1 MIRARPQE
9 RVRRIRIGMGGL
21 DEKLGGGI
29 PAGSTVLLISN
40 QEGPVRL
47 FCQQIAYLLCT
58 EGHRIFYFTIVRD
71 PAYIREE
78 MMVYEWDTGEME
90 QGRQWTFIDAYSPRV
105 QSLQQGGHGPQSMGT
120 GLLGP
125 GAMSPGSRSLGS
137 DLFVTLRR
145 EILSQLDEGDIVMI
159 DSLSDL
165 LVNHDAASVR
175 ELLEI
180 LGSQIHQRNGLVFMP
195 ILSDI
200 HDPRVVATLS
210 HMSDV
215 VVEFELESEHLEG
228 KLRFYK
234 MRRAQLRPMLLPF
247 SITDRGVMAETFGR
261 VI

>member
-1 MIRARPQE
+1 
-9 RVRRIRIGMGGL
+9 MGGL
-21 DEKLGGGI
+21 DEKLGGGV

-47 FCQQIAYLLCT
+47 FCQQIAYLLGS
-58 EGHRIFYFTIVRD
+58 EGHRIHYFTIVRN

-78 MMVYEWDTGEME
+78 MMVYEWDTLEME

-105 QSLQQGGHGPQSMGT
+105 QALLQGGQGQLSMGFHGPGT
-120 GLLGP
+120 M
-125 GAMSPGSRSLGS
+125 APGSRALGS

-145 EILSQLDEGDIVMI
+145 DILSQLSEGDVVVI

-165 LVNHDAASVR
+165 LVNHDTASVR

-180 LGSQIHQRNGLVFMP
+180 LASQIHVKEGLVFMP

-200 HDPRVVATLS
+200 HDQKTLATIS
-210 HMSDV
+210 HLSDV
-215 VVEFELESEHLEG
+215 VVEFEIESEHLEG
-228 KLRFYK
+228 KLRFWK
-234 MRRAQLRPMLLPF
+234 MRRATLRPLLLPF

>member
-1 MIRARPQE
+1 
-9 RVRRIRIGMGGL
+9 MGGL

-47 FCQQIAYLLCT
+47 FCQQIAYSLGS
-58 EGHRIFYFTIVRD
+58 EGHRIHYFTIVKE
-71 PAYIREE
+71 PSYIREE

-105 QSLQQGGHGPQSMGT
+105 QALLQGGGQQQQSMGF
-120 GLLGP
+120 LGP
-125 GAMSPGSRSLGS
+125 NSGMLSAGSRVLGS

-145 EILSQLDEGDIVMI
+145 DILSQLDEGDVVVI

-165 LVNHDAASVR
+165 LVTHETSSVR

-180 LGSQIHQRNGLVFMP
+180 LGSQIHTRNGLVFMP

-200 HDPRVVATLS
+200 HDPKTVATLS
-210 HMSDV
+210 HFSDV

-228 KLRFYK
+228 KLRFWK
-234 MRRAQLRPMLLPF
+234 MRRATLRPLILPF
-247 SITDRGVMAETFGR
+247 SITDRGVLAETFGR

>member
-1 MIRARPQE
+1 
-9 RVRRIRIGMGGL
+9 MGGL

-47 FCQQIAYLLCT
+47 FCQQIAYLLGS
-58 EGHRIFYFTIVRD
+58 EGHRIHYFTIVRD

-78 MMVYEWDTGEME
+78 MMVYEWDTSEME
-90 QGRQWTFIDAYSPRV
+90 QGRQWTYIDAYSPRV
-105 QSLQQGGHGPQSMGT
+105 QALLQGGQGQPAMGF
-120 GLLGP
+120 LGP
-125 GAMSPGSRSLGS
+125 GMMTAGSRALGS

-145 EILSQLDEGDIVMI
+145 DILSQLDEGDVVVI

-165 LVNHDAASVR
+165 LVNHDTASVR

-180 LGSQIHQRNGLVFMP
+180 LGSQIHAKNGLVFMP

-200 HDPRVVATLS
+200 HDQKTVATIS
-210 HMSDV
+210 HLSDV
-215 VVEFELESEHLEG
+215 VVEFEIESEHLEG
-228 KLRFYK
+228 RLRFWK
-234 MRRAQLRPMLLPF
+234 MRRATLRPLLLPF

>member
-1 MIRARPQE
+1 
-9 RVRRIRIGMGGL
+9 
-21 DEKLGGGI
+21 
-29 PAGSTVLLISN
+29 
-40 QEGPVRL
+40 
-47 FCQQIAYLLCT
+47 
-58 EGHRIFYFTIVRD
+58 
-71 PAYIREE
+71 
-78 MMVYEWDTGEME
+78 MVYEWDTGEME

-105 QSLQQGGHGPQSMGT
+105 QSLQQGGQGAHSMGG

-195 ILSDI
+195 VLSDM
-200 HDPRVVATLS
+200 HDPHVVATLS

>member
-1 MIRARPQE
+1 MSTRPRE
-9 RVRRIRIGMGGL
+9 TIRRIRTGMGGL

-47 FCQQIAYLLCT
+47 FCQQIAYLLGN
-58 EGHRIFYFTIVRD
+58 EGHRIHYFTIVRD
-71 PAYIREE
+71 PPYIREE
-78 MMVYEWDTGEME
+78 MMVYGWDTAEME
-90 QGRQWTFIDAYSPRV
+90 QGRQWIFIDSYTPRV
-105 QSLQQGGHGPQSMGT
+105 QALLQGGSGPQNQPMGFSQ
-120 GLLGP
+120 GM
-125 GAMSPGSRSLGS
+125 MSPGSRSLGS

-145 EILSQLDEGDIVMI
+145 DILPQLDEGDTVVI

-165 LVNHDAASVR
+165 LVNHDDASVR

-180 LGSQIHQRNGLVFMP
+180 LSSQIHRRNGLVFMP

-200 HDPRVVATLS
+200 HDPKTVATLS
-210 HMSDV
+210 HLSDV

-228 KLRFYK
+228 KLRFWK
-234 MRRAQLRPMLLPF
+234 MRRSILRPLLLPF

>member
-1 MIRARPQE
+1 
-9 RVRRIRIGMGGL
+9 MGGL

-47 FCQQIAYLLCT
+47 FCQQIAYLLGS
-58 EGHRIFYFTIVRD
+58 EGHRIHYFTIVRD

-78 MMVYEWDTGEME
+78 MMVYEWDTSEME
-90 QGRQWTFIDAYSPRV
+90 QGRQWTYIDAYSPRV
-105 QSLQQGGHGPQSMGT
+105 QALLQGGQGQPAMGF
-120 GLLGP
+120 LGP
-125 GAMSPGSRSLGS
+125 GMMAAGSRALGS

-145 EILSQLDEGDIVMI
+145 DILSQLDEGDVVVI

-165 LVNHDAASVR
+165 LVNHDTASVR

-180 LGSQIHQRNGLVFMP
+180 LGSQIHAKNGLVFMP

-200 HDPRVVATLS
+200 HDQKTVATIS
-210 HMSDV
+210 HLSDV
-215 VVEFELESEHLEG
+215 VVEFEIESEHLEG
-228 KLRFYK
+228 RLRFWK
-234 MRRAQLRPMLLPF
+234 MRRATLRPLLLPF

>member
-1 MIRARPQE
+1 
-9 RVRRIRIGMGGL
+9 MGGL

-29 PAGSTVLLISN
+29 PAGSSILLISN

-47 FCQQIAYLLCT
+47 FCQQIAYLLAN
-58 EGHRIFYFTIVRD
+58 EGHRIMYFTIVRE
-71 PAYIREE
+71 PSYIREE
-78 MMVYEWDTGEME
+78 MMLYEWDTGEME

-105 QSLQQGGHGPQSMGT
+105 QALQQGGPPQQPM

-125 GAMSPGSRSLGS
+125 GMMAAGSRVLGQ

-145 EILSQLDEGDIVMI
+145 DILSQLDEGDIVIM

-165 LVNHDAASVR
+165 LVNHDPASVR

-180 LGSQIHQRNGLVFMP
+180 LGNQVRHKNGLVFMP
-195 ILSDI
+195 ILSEM
-200 HDPRVVATLS
+200 HDSKQVATLS
-210 HMSDV
+210 HLSDV

-234 MRRAQLRPMLLPF
+234 MRRSQLKPLLLPF
-247 SITDRGVMAETFGR
+247 SITDRGIMAETFGR

>member
-1 MIRARPQE
+1 MIRNITSQE
-9 RVRRIRIGMGGL
+9 RIRRIRTGMGGL

-47 FCQQIAYLLCT
+47 FSQQIAYLIGN
-58 EGHRIFYFTIVRD
+58 EGHRIHNFTIVRG

-78 MMVYEWDTGEME
+78 MMVYEWDTSEME
-90 QGRQWTFIDAYSPRV
+90 QGRQWSFIDAYSPRV
-105 QSLQQGGHGPQSMGT
+105 QALLQGGQGQPSMGF
-120 GLLGP
+120 LGP
-125 GAMSPGSRSLGS
+125 GMMAPGSRALGS

-145 EILSQLDEGDIVMI
+145 DILSQLDEGDVVVI

-165 LVNHDAASVR
+165 LVNHDTASVR

-180 LGSQIHQRNGLVFMP
+180 LGSQIHAKNGLVFMP

-200 HDPRVVATLS
+200 HDQKTVATIS
-210 HMSDV
+210 HLSDV
-215 VVEFELESEHLEG
+215 VVEFEIESEHLEG
-228 KLRFYK
+228 KLRFWK
-234 MRRAQLRPMLLPF
+234 MRRSILRPMLLPF
-247 SITDRGVMAETFGR
+247 SITDRGVVAETFGR

>member
-1 MIRARPQE
+1 MISRSPTRTGIL
-9 RVRRIRIGMGGL
+9 RIRIGMGGL

-47 FCQQIAYLLCT
+47 FCQQIAFLLGN
-58 EGHRIFYFTIVRD
+58 EGHRIHYFTIVRE
-71 PAYIREE
+71 PSYIREE
-78 MMVYEWDTGEME
+78 MRVYERDTDEME
-90 QGRQWTFIDAYSPRV
+90 QRGQWTFIDAYTPRV
-105 QSLQQGGHGPQSMGT
+105 QALLQGGGQNQGFFGSTT
-120 GLLGP
+120 G
-125 GAMSPGSRSLGS
+125 ASSAGSRVLGS

-145 EILSQLDEGDIVMI
+145 DILSQLEEGDIVII

-165 LVNHDAASVR
+165 LVNHDKTSVR

-180 LGSQIHQRNGLVFMP
+180 LGSQIYAKNGLVFMP

-200 HDPRVVATLS
+200 HDPQTVATIS
-210 HMSDV
+210 HLSDV
-215 VVEFELESEHLEG
+215 VVEFEVESEHLEG
-228 KLRFYK
+228 RLRFWK
-234 MRRAQLRPMLLPF
+234 MRRATLRPLLLPF

>member
-1 MIRARPQE
+1 
-9 RVRRIRIGMGGL
+9 MGGL

-29 PAGSTVLLISN
+29 PAGSTILLISN

-47 FCQQIAYLLCT
+47 FCQQIAYILAN

-71 PAYIREE
+71 PNYIKEE
-78 MMVYEWDTGEME
+78 MMVYDWDTSELE

-105 QSLQQGGHGPQSMGT
+105 QSLQQGGHGAQTMSMP
-120 GLLGP
+120 LGP
-125 GAMSPGSRSLGS
+125 GSMSPGSRSLGS

-200 HDPRVVATLS
+200 HDPHVVATLS

>member
-1 MIRARPQE
+1 
-9 RVRRIRIGMGGL
+9 
-21 DEKLGGGI
+21 
-29 PAGSTVLLISN
+29 
-40 QEGPVRL
+40 
-47 FCQQIAYLLCT
+47 
-58 EGHRIFYFTIVRD
+58 
-71 PAYIREE
+71 
-78 MMVYEWDTGEME
+78 
-90 QGRQWTFIDAYSPRV
+90 
-105 QSLQQGGHGPQSMGT
+105 
-120 GLLGP
+120 
-125 GAMSPGSRSLGS
+125 
-137 DLFVTLRR
+137 VTLRR

-200 HDPRVVATLS
+200 HDSHVVATLS

>member
-1 MIRARPQE
+1 
-9 RVRRIRIGMGGL
+9 MGGL

-47 FCQQIAYLLCT
+47 FCEQIAYILGT

-78 MMVYEWDTGEME
+78 MMVYEWDTTEME

-120 GLLGP
+120 GLLAP
-125 GAMSPGSRSLGS
+125 GAMSPGSRSLGA

-180 LGSQIHQRNGLVFMP
+180 LGARFTSATVSSSCPSYQTSTIHTSSPLYRTCPMS
-195 ILSDI
+195 LSNSS
-200 HDPRVVATLS
+200 LS
-210 HMSDV
+210 LSTWKA
-215 VVEFELESEHLEG
+215 S
-228 KLRFYK
+228 
-234 MRRAQLRPMLLPF
+234 
-247 SITDRGVMAETFGR
+247 FGFTR
-261 VI
+261 

>member
-1 MIRARPQE
+1 
-9 RVRRIRIGMGGL
+9 MGGL

-47 FCQQIAYLLCT
+47 FCQQIAYLLGT

-78 MMVYEWDTGEME
+78 MMVYEWDTREME

-105 QSLQQGGHGPQSMGT
+105 QSLQQGGQGSHSMG
-120 GLLGP
+120 GGFLGP
-125 GAMSPGSRSLGS
+125 GTMNPGSRSLGS

-165 LVNHDAASVR
+165 LVNHDVASVR

-180 LGSQIHQRNGLVFMP
+180 LGSQIHDRNGLVFMP

-200 HDPRVVATLS
+200 HDPHVVATLS
-210 HMSDV
+210 HMSRANFGFTRCG
-215 VVEFELESEHLEG
+215 EHSCARCCCRSRSQTEESWPRH
-228 KLRFYK
+228 
-234 MRRAQLRPMLLPF
+234 
-247 SITDRGVMAETFGR
+247 SAE
-261 VI
+261 